1 MASMTQPAITIHQ
14 PKKTPFDLFFVETK
28 NFRIVGVAQLREND
42 YVYAITNG
50 YRVYN
55 CGRLMGLISN

>member
-28 NFRIVGVAQLREND
+28 KFRIVGVAQLRVND
-42 YVYAITNG
+42 YVNAITNG
-50 YRVYN
+50 YRV
-55 CGRLMGLISN
+55 